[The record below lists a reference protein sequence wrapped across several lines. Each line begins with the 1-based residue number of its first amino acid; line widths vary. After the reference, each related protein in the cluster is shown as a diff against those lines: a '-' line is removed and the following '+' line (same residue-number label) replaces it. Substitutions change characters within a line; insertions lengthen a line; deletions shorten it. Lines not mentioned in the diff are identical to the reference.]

1 MLIPQ
6 FILGGGFLSV
16 KEGMLPVLAWFL
28 SPVYWAYRAVH
39 LGANQL
45 PETFPGCV
53 DYIDELG
60 LPCAALV
67 GMTVVLL
74 ALTFWCLRSKE
85 A

>member
-16 KEGMLPVLAWFL
+16 RDGLLPVLAWFL

-45 PETFPGCV
+45 PDSFSARV
-53 DYIDELG
+53 DYPDELG
-60 LPCAALV
+60 LPCMALI

-74 ALTFWCLRSKE
+74 GLTWWFLRRKE